1 MDQNKIDAFMA
12 ANSSRFTS
20 EHQMLIRQKME
31 SMPDEK
37 YGALMAAASNL
48 KNPTVCWVVSF
59 FLGYLGIDRFL
70 VGSVG
75 AGIGKLITFGGFGL
89 WWLIDLF
96 LIANKARE
104 VNYMKIQPY
113 LA

>member
-1 MDQNKIDAFMA
+1 MA

-48 KNPTVCWVVSF
+48 KNPTICWVVSF